1 MVSIDR
7 VYQTV
12 QKILNKEQRGYLPP
26 VEFNLFA
33 NQSQIEIFEQYFY
46 DQATYMAGPMMD
58 SDYADIVRNLEEKIT
73 FFDNVSEPLTEPTND
88 MGEVI
93 RDGYYEY
100 PAGFYRL
107 GRVLVNAIHV
117 DEVSHRDVT
126 YINLSPLTAPTR
138 KQPIYTRHEGGVV
151 IYPRNGLLAAD
162 EVTMVYVRQ
171 PAEVAWGYRNVGG
184 NAVFN
189 TATTTNF
196 ELHPS
201 ELPVL
206 ILKICAL
213 AGVAVRAIDVTQII
227 QGEEQ
232 SLIAEQKQ

>member
-33 NQSQIEIFEQYFY
+33 NQAQIEIFEQYFY

-73 FFDNVSEPLTEPTND
+73 FFENVSTVVENSNNLF
-88 MGEVI
+88 
-93 RDGYYEY
+93 EY
-100 PAGFYRL
+100 PQGFYRL
-107 GRVLVNAIHV
+107 ARVLLNNIIV
-117 DEVSHRDVT
+117 DEVSHKDEA
-126 YINLSPLTAPTR
+126 YIKLSPLTYPTR
-138 KQPIYTRHEGGVV
+138 TQPIYTRHAGGVN
-151 IYPRNGLLAAD
+151 ITPGPDSMLESDN
-162 EVTMVYVRQ
+162 VTMVYVKQ
-171 PAEVAWGYRNVGG
+171 PAEVMWGYRDMGG
-184 NAVFN
+184 MAMFN
-189 TATTTNF
+189 SSDTVNF